1 MNLLRTPPATVALKQ
16 VPDALRRL
24 WRQCTEGTPDGNV
37 TRALTVNLIA
47 VTDPAGEP
55 ELLRTLEQAR
65 KRMPCRLFLVRIG
78 SGGDP
83 RTATVSAEARGF
95 NRAIVLEQIELCAG
109 EADYRSLASAVRP
122 LLVDDIH
129 THLYWSCAFP
139 HQTSGF
145 DQLAQLSDHV
155 VVDSARFERPETD
168 LRQLDARRRRG
179 MRITDLNWLRLR
191 PWRRALAEAF
201 ELFPWTGRNRGAV
214 AIRHGAGIGGQAGAQ
229 LLAHWLQDRL
239 GAAVTLDQ
247 AGLAKIPFA
256 LDFHQDG
263 VDLHAEVK
271 DAHIEVQVST
281 DASCHLPFSVP
292 ASRGRQGDLLAAAID
307 LA

>member
-1 MNLLRTPPATVALKQ
+1 MLRTPPATVALKE

-47 VTDPAGEP
+47 VTDPAGEA
-55 ELLRTLEQAR
+55 ELLRTLEQTR
-65 KRMPCRLFLVRIG
+65 RRMPCRLFLVRLG
-78 SGGDP
+78 TGGDP
-83 RTATVSAEARGF
+83 RIATVSAEARGF
-95 NRAIVLEQIELCAG
+95 NRAIVLEQIELCATD
-109 EADYRSLASAVRP
+109 ADFRSLASAVRP

-129 THLYWSCAFP
+129 THLYWAGAFP
-139 HQTSGF
+139 QQSSGF

-155 VVDSARFERPETD
+155 VVDSAHFERPETD
-168 LRQLDARRRRG
+168 LRQMDARRRRG

-201 ELFPWTGRNRGAV
+201 ELFPWTGRNRGSV
-214 AIRHGAGIGGQAGAQ
+214 SIRHGAGIGGQAGAL
-229 LLAHWLQDRL
+229 LLAHWLEDRI
-239 GAAVTLDQ
+239 GATVALDQ
-247 AGLAKIPFA
+247 SGLAKIPFA
-256 LDFHQDG
+256 LEFHQDD
-263 VDLHAEVK
+263 VDLRAEVK
-271 DAHIEVQVST
+271 ESHIEVQVST
-281 DASCHLPFSVP
+281 DASCYLPFSVP